1 MSGFCA
7 RWYFFRDAAGIV
19 GEGGGWDRGRKLASS
34 RAPLGRRAPCFCF
47 TTGSG
52 HPTAGYRGRVCTVKA
67 SEKTAGKTY
76 SCTIMVYL
84 DLLLDRV
91 CLNLKNVEPAREAI
105 KWSFIFQIC
114 FLSWKDIISHCTTRG
129 AFARETTAGATA
141 PNFARDRHV
150 QGYLRR
156 CTLGTRMPTKIK
168 NDPNASPE
176 SGHGT
181 VLATESR
188 VRSDGRARL
197 SPCRWSPRPTRARL
211 NSESSRCPCW
221 PVGAARHA
229 GLARSACTSCIGTWI
244 SYSS

>member
-1 MSGFCA
+1 MGFCA

-150 QGYLRR
+150 HAHIRR
-156 CTLGTRMPTKIK
+156 CTLGTGEPTKIK
-168 NDPNASPE
+168 NDPMHVQRV
-176 SGHGT
+176 GHGT
-181 VLATESR
+181 AQYFVSLDHLKKEQNFLRKPRRSNKRSSKGLSSALLAK
-188 VRSDGRARL
+188 RSKK
-197 SPCRWSPRPTRARL
+197 PISPR
-211 NSESSRCPCW
+211 
-221 PVGAARHA
+221 
-229 GLARSACTSCIGTWI
+229 IGTRI
-244 SYSS
+244 SGL

>member
-1 MSGFCA
+1 M
-7 RWYFFRDAAGIV
+7 

-105 KWSFIFQIC
+105 KWVYFFRC
-114 FLSWKDIISHCTTRG
+114 FFFSLGKILSRIVPQE
-129 AFARETTAGATA
+129 ARMHVKRPVAQPHPILHATGTYRVTSDD
-141 PNFARDRHV
+141 ARV
-150 QGYLRR
+150 
-156 CTLGTRMPTKIK
+156 T
-168 NDPNASPE
+168 
-176 SGHGT
+176 
-181 VLATESR
+181 
-188 VRSDGRARL
+188 SDDAR
-197 SPCRWSPRPTRARL
+197 
-211 NSESSRCPCW
+211 
-221 PVGAARHA
+221 
-229 GLARSACTSCIGTWI
+229 
-244 SYSS
+244 

>member
-1 MSGFCA
+1 VQSDHFKNEIATIGNYGFCA

-67 SEKTAGKTY
+67 SEKTVGKTY

-114 FLSWKDIISHCTTRG
+114 FLSWKDIISHCTKE
-129 AFARETTAGATA
+129 ARLHVKRPLAQPHPILHAT
-141 PNFARDRHV
+141 DT
-150 QGYLRR
+150 YML
-156 CTLGTRMPTKIK
+156 T
-168 NDPNASPE
+168 
-176 SGHGT
+176 
-181 VLATESR
+181 
-188 VRSDGRARL
+188 SDGAR
-197 SPCRWSPRPTRARL
+197 
-211 NSESSRCPCW
+211 
-221 PVGAARHA
+221 
-229 GLARSACTSCIGTWI
+229 
-244 SYSS
+244 